1 MPWLLFALPSGAI
14 ADRADRRWLMVG
26 ADLVR
31 AGTIGLLAVAVLV
44 GRASIPV
51 LLVVFFVTTS
61 ADTVFHNASQ
71 AALPMVVERDGLPRA
86 NARFQTVQIAG
97 TTLVGPPLGGVLFAV
112 AAAAP
117 FAVDAASFLISGTL
131 LSTLR
136 GRLRPERTGD
146 PSTIWADIAE
156 GARWLLGHRVL
167 RTICWVLTL
176 ENIVEVAGFVML
188 VLLAR
193 EELGLDA
200 RGYGLLLASF
210 AVGGLGGAAVA
221 ERLHQRVGDA
231 GSLVGST
238 AGMAGAWALLAAIT
252 RPVLAGL
259 TLAVYGFAAVW
270 WNVVTASFRQA
281 VVPERLQGRVNSAY
295 RLASWG
301 ATSLGAAAGGVVAAA
316 LGLRAVY
323 AGAAAVV
330 ALLAVIL
337 WWRLDAAAFAA
348 ARQAAPS

>member
-1 MPWLLFALPSGAI
+1 MLGSLALRTLL
-14 ADRADRRWLMVG
+14 
-26 ADLVR
+26 
-31 AGTIGLLAVAVLV
+31 
-44 GRASIPV
+44 
-51 LLVVFFVTTS
+51 
-61 ADTVFHNASQ
+61 
-71 AALPMVVERDGLPRA
+71 
-86 NARFQTVQIAG
+86 
-97 TTLVGPPLGGVLFAV
+97 V

-117 FAVDAASFLISGTL
+117 FAVDAASFLISGAL

-238 AGMAGAWALLAAIT
+238 AGMAGAWALLAATT

-259 TLAVYGFAAVW
+259 ALAVYGFAAVW

-348 ARQAAPS
+348 ARQVAPS